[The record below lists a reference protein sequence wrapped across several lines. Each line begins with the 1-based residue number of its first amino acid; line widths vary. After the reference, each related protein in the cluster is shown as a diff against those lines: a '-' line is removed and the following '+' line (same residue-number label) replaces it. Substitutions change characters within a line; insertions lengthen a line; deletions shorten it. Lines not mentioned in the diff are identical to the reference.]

1 MTWQTNIGRRL
12 QGTGRAPVC
21 ASSRIA
27 PPPSGMRSASWGA
40 GLLSAGAM
48 LWLATIWLAP
58 FGLAPGR
65 ARATELA
72 ALAGYAAGARLCHQ
86 RPDRSF
92 RVSGRPMPVCARC
105 AGLYTAAPFG
115 VLLAVAA
122 GRAARAWSARR
133 WRAVVAAAAVPTL
146 LTVAAEWSGIGG
158 DARARFA
165 AALPLG
171 ATVAFL
177 LGVAVGLAEA
187 GWRPGAAGGPTAPPA
202 REAPVR

>member
-1 MTWQTNIGRRL
+1 
-12 QGTGRAPVC
+12 VV
-21 ASSRIA
+21 
-27 PPPSGMRSASWGA
+27 
-40 GLLSAGAM
+40 
-48 LWLATIWLAP
+48 WLATIWLAP

-65 ARATELA
+65 ARTTQLA

-92 RVSGRPMPVCARC
+92 RISGRPMPVCARC

-115 VLLAVAA
+115 ILLAVAA

-133 WRAVVAAAAVPTL
+133 WRAVVAAAAAPTL
-146 LTVAAEWSGIGG
+146 LTLATEWSGIGG
-158 DARARFA
+158 GAQARFA

-177 LGVAVGLAEA
+177 LGVAANLAEA
-187 GWRPGAAGGPTAPPA
+187 GWRSGAPGTAAGHAARQAPLP
-202 REAPVR
+202 